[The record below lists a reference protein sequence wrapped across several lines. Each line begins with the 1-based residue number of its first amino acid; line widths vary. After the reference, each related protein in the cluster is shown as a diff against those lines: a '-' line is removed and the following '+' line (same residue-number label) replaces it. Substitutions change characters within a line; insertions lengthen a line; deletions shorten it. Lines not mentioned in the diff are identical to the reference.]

1 MKGFNSIFQQR
12 LNELLELE
20 KYTDAAKK
28 TGVNINALK
37 DYIYGKAMPK
47 AENLGRIAAGYGVSA
62 DWLAGRIDDRREAV
76 RRLPDAGCRAIFT
89 ERLNSLIG
97 ERSGRE
103 IAADSGFSEYT
114 IWEYRKGKIGPKLY
128 ALIDMADFFGVSI
141 DYLIGLE
148 AGENG

>member
-1 MKGFNSIFQQR
+1 MKGFKSIFQQR

-37 DYIYGKAMPK
+37 DYIYGKTIPK

-103 IAADSGFSEYT
+103 IAADSGFSEYA

-128 ALIDMADFFGVSI
+128 ALIDMADFFDVSI

-148 AGENG
+148 AG

>member
-37 DYIYGKAMPK
+37 DYIYGKTIPK

-76 RRLPDAGCRAIFT
+76 RRLPAAGCRAIFT
-89 ERLNSLIG
+89 EKLNSLIG

-103 IAADSGFSEYT
+103 IAADSGFSECV
-114 IWEYRKGKIGPKLY
+114 IWEYRKGKIGPGLY
-128 ALIDMADFFGVSI
+128 ALIDMADFFDVSI

-148 AGENG
+148 AG

>member
-1 MKGFNSIFQQR
+1 MKGFKSIFHQR

-37 DYIYGKAMPK
+37 DYIYGKTIPK

-76 RRLPDAGCRAIFT
+76 RRLPDAGCREKFT
-89 ERLNSLIG
+89 ERINSLIG
-97 ERSGRE
+97 GRSSRE
-103 IAADSGFSEYT
+103 IAEGSGFYEYV
-114 IWEYRKGKIGPKLY
+114 IWRYRKGKEEPRLY
-128 ALIDMADFFGVSI
+128 ALIDMADFFDVSI

>member
-28 TGVNINALK
+28 TGVNINTLI
-37 DYIYGKAMPK
+37 DYIYGKTMPK
-47 AENLGRIAAGYGVSA
+47 AENLGKIAAGYGVSA
-62 DWLAGRIDDRREAV
+62 DWLAGRVGERREAV
-76 RRLPDAGCRAIFT
+76 RRMPAAGCRKKFT

-97 ERSGRE
+97 GRNSRK
-103 IAADSGFSEYT
+103 IAADSGFSECV
-114 IWEYRKGKIGPKLY
+114 IWKYRKGKIGPGLY

-148 AGENG
+148 AGKND

>member
-1 MKGFNSIFQQR
+1 MKGFNSIFQKR

-20 KYTDAAKK
+20 KITDAALK
-28 TGVNINALK
+28 TGLK
-37 DYIYGKAMPK
+37 VDTLYAYFYGKAMPR
-47 AENLGRIAAGYGVSA
+47 AERLGRIAAGYGVSA
-62 DWLAGRIDDRREAV
+62 DWLAGRVGDRREAV

-97 ERSGRE
+97 GRSGRE
-103 IAADSGFSEYT
+103 IAAGSGFSEHV
-114 IWEYRKGKIGPKLY
+114 IWNYRKGKMGPGLY
-128 ALIDMADFFGVSI
+128 ALIDMADFFDVSI

>member
-1 MKGFNSIFQQR
+1 MKGFNSIFHQR

-37 DYIYGKAMPK
+37 DYIYGKSMPK
-47 AENLGRIAAGYGVSA
+47 AENLGKIAAGYGVSA
-62 DWLAGRIDDRREAV
+62 DWLAGRVGERREAV
-76 RRLPDAGCRAIFT
+76 RRLPAAGCRAIFT
-89 ERLNSLIG
+89 ERFNALAG
-97 ERSGRE
+97 ERSNRE

-148 AGENG
+148 AG

>member
-1 MKGFNSIFQQR
+1 MKGFKSIFQQR
-12 LNELLELE
+12 LNELLEFE

-37 DYIYGKAMPK
+37 DYIYGKSMPN

-62 DWLAGRIDDRREAV
+62 DWLAGRIDARREAV
-76 RRLPDAGCRAIFT
+76 RRLPAAGCRAIFT

-97 ERSGRE
+97 GRSSRE
-103 IAADSGFSEYT
+103 IAENSGFSECV

-148 AGENG
+148 AGKNG

>member
-1 MKGFNSIFQQR
+1 MKGFNSIFHQR

-37 DYIYGKAMPK
+37 DYIYGKTMPK

-62 DWLAGRIDDRREAV
+62 DWLAGRSDDRREAV

-103 IAADSGFSEYT
+103 IAADSGFSEYV
-114 IWEYRKGKIGPKLY
+114 IWNYRKGKMGPGLY
-128 ALIDMADFFGVSI
+128 ALIDMADFFDVSI